1 MIANKHRLPG
11 VPCRWAIRPEMEP
24 DLRRLCYPPPL
35 GRESQVLQSLGD
47 RCHCTEDDQPTEAE
61 GRNKTGSDAASSAIA
76 VLRQIPQDNFRRG
89 SLYTK
94 AAIALR
100 KGTVELGRVKINR
113 DSIYN
118 LLPRSIANK
127 LGLSLYSSG
136 AIRIKVKNHS
146 ILIS

>member
-1 MIANKHRLPG
+1 MGNR
-11 VPCRWAIRPEMEP
+11 
-24 DLRRLCYPPPL
+24 CYYT
-35 GRESQVLQSLGD
+35 GGN
-47 RCHCTEDDQPTEAE
+47 QPTEAE
-61 GRNKTGSDAASSAIA
+61 GRNKTGSDTVSSVIA

-94 AAIALR
+94 AAIVLR

-118 LLPRSIANK
+118 LLPRSIADK

-136 AIRIKVKNHS
+136 TIRIRVENCS